1 MCYCYVMRS
10 KTMYMGYYDRPGVR
24 TKLCRQL
31 TGNRVQ
37 STPFTPHGGNSLQ
50 GKQFSLPTWTIH
62 NSFPP
67 NGRFLCYNGTN
78 AAETCVDYYVIQGEA
93 TVYVLPCED
102 QQQEQSSAS
111 ASTPSKWSIVSPVYN
126 KNNNEN
132 QNENAESNE
141 FQRCYEFFAN
151 RLEPTDACKDE
162 PDANKKI
169 LEEFVRSF
177 LQHQNLR
184 RLRTTTTDTTMTTT
198 TTTTTRPRPE
208 AAYRG
213 GSTAA
218 EFVCCKLDST
228 NYIRIPVGYGVHFE
242 LTDDN
247 DVVSIFAESF
257 SSNSQRSALHSL
269 EADKAP
275 LPSQSHTDENEDI
288 LNEFLTDLRN
298 TPLKS
303 GTSTGAT
310 TRKRKSRDNNR
321 KAKAQAKP
329 VSKKRRVHAAVT
341 REQEQESPSES
352 TSTVGCECMSTTTT
366 ITETNVL
373 TTTTT
378 GESSSNTTTAV
389 TSTTA
394 ADTNYRIPTTP
405 QQPITNVYG
414 GSHSR
419 SSQESMLL
427 SRHPP
432 PLSPSSAYSD
442 RSVFDRYQYG
452 SPGSHLQSLGRRS
465 PPFMNESQPE
475 DEHTAA
481 NVLRDMPSSQ
491 DGQVE
496 NI

>member
-1 MCYCYVMRS
+1 
-10 KTMYMGYYDRPGVR
+10 MYMGYYDRSGVR

-93 TVYVLPCED
+93 TVYILPCED
-102 QQQEQSSAS
+102 QQQQQQERSSAS
-111 ASTPSKWSIVSPVYN
+111 TSTSSTWSIVSPVYN
-126 KNNNEN
+126 ENDNDNDNGDENADNNE
-132 QNENAESNE
+132 ESNE

-151 RLEPTDACKDE
+151 RLEPTDAYKDE
-162 PDANKKI
+162 HDTNKQI
-169 LEEFVRSF
+169 LKEFVQSL

-184 RLRTTTTDTTMTTT
+184 RLCTETTT
-198 TTTTTRPRPE
+198 TTTTTDDTTRTRTRPKAHR
-208 AAYRG
+208 A
-213 GSTAA
+213 GSTTAA
-218 EFVCCKLDST
+218 KFVYCKLDST

-242 LTDDN
+242 PTDDN

-257 SSNSQRSALHSL
+257 SSNSQRSVLHNL
-269 EADKAP
+269 ETDKAP
-275 LPSQSHTDENEDI
+275 LPSQSHMDDNEDI
-288 LNEFLTDLRN
+288 LNEFLQDLRN

-303 GTSTGAT
+303 GSSAGAT
-310 TRKRKSRDNNR
+310 ARKRKSKAGDTSR
-321 KAKAQAKP
+321 KAKAKP

-341 REQEQESPSES
+341 RQQEQENPSES
-352 TSTVGCECMSTTTT
+352 TSTVGCECMSTTAIATT
-366 ITETNVL
+366 ITETNVP
-373 TTTTT
+373 TT

-389 TSTTA
+389 TSTTV
-394 ADTNYRIPTTP
+394 ADTDYRIPTTP
-405 QQPITNVYG
+405 NQPITNVHG

-427 SRHPP
+427 SRHLPP
-432 PLSPSSAYSD
+432 PSPSSPYSE
-442 RSVFDRYQYG
+442 RSLFDRYQYG
-452 SPGSHLQSLGRRS
+452 SPRSHLQSLGRRS
-465 PPFMNESQPE
+465 PPFMNESQPDQDQ

-481 NVLRDMPSSQ
+481 NVLCDMPSSQ
-491 DGQVE
+491 DS
-496 NI
+496 